1 MTSGVSQHPR
11 RTWDDASGM
20 AGAGSRKEQER
31 REPSRRREP
40 APQGPSAGE
49 AQPRHRQVRI
59 EHEGT
64 SADVDEGIAEV
75 VLALWRLGFDT
86 TSSCEHQEGTPFAWV
101 GLPTVD
107 DAERFDQ
114 MIPNGKVVVPIE
126 EDYAAA
132 SGESFEAGFSG
143 WGSAAVGWPHE
154 ETGVV
159 LDALRRAEAS
169 GGP

>member
-1 MTSGVSQHPR
+1 MAHP
-11 RTWDDASGM
+11 D
-20 AGAGSRKEQER
+20 SRKEQDR
-31 REPSRRREP
+31 RERQA
-40 APQGPSAGE
+40 APRGPSAEE
-49 AQPRHRQVRI
+49 ALPRHRQVRI

-86 TSSCEHQEGTPFAWV
+86 TSSCEHQEGTPLAWV
-101 GLPTVD
+101 SFPTVD
-107 DAERFDQ
+107 DAERFDR
-114 MIPNGKVVVPIE
+114 MIPNGRVVVPIE

-154 ETGVV
+154 ETAVV

>member
-1 MTSGVSQHPR
+1 MMR
-11 RTWDDASGM
+11 AEM
-20 AGAGSRKEQER
+20 AGAGSRNEGDR
-31 REPSRRREP
+31 REGQA
-40 APQGPSAGE
+40 APGGSAEE
-49 AQPRHRQVRI
+49 ALPGHRQVRI
-59 EHEGT
+59 EHEGM

-86 TSSCEHQEGTPFAWV
+86 ISSCEHLEGTAVAFV
-101 GLPTVD
+101 GFPTVD
-107 DAERFDQ
+107 DAERFDG

-126 EDYAAA
+126 EDYAAV
-132 SGESFEAGFSG
+132 SEESFEAGFSG

-169 GGP
+169 GAQ

>member
-1 MTSGVSQHPR
+1 
-11 RTWDDASGM
+11 M
-20 AGAGSRKEQER
+20 AGAGSRKEQEQ
-31 REPSRRREP
+31 REPSRQREA
-40 APQGPSAGE
+40 APQRPPAEE
-49 AQPRHRQVRI
+49 ALPRHQQVRI

-86 TSSCEHQEGTPFAWV
+86 ISSCEHQEGTPLAWV
-101 GLPTVD
+101 GFPTVD
-107 DAERFDQ
+107 DAERFDD
-114 MIPNGKVVVPIE
+114 MIPNGRVVVPIE

-132 SGESFEAGFSG
+132 SGESFEAGLSG

-159 LDALRRAEAS
+159 LDALRRAETSA
-169 GGP
+169 GP